1 MSDMV
6 LRFAPSPTG
15 GFHVGNARTAIFN
28 YLYAKHHSAKLLL
41 RVEDTDRERYTES
54 SLQTILDGLNWLG
67 VEFDG
72 EPVFQSHRARAHKR
86 AAERLLATGHAYYG
100 YETPEELAAMQKRAQ
115 IEKRRVRYNRDLTP
129 EQQAAYEAEG
139 RPKVVRFKVPAG
151 ETTWRDRIRGVQRW
165 RNAEIEDFVLL
176 RPDGSPVY
184 NLAVVVDDRDMGVN
198 MVLRSADHLSNT
210 PKQIMLFQALSWAV
224 PEYGHSTLIL
234 GPDGSKLSKRHG
246 ATTISEYR
254 ARGVLSDAMFN
265 YLALLGW
272 SPGDAREVFA
282 RDDLIAAF
290 SVDGLHKRDAV
301 FDEKKLI
308 WLNGEHMRLRPVD
321 EVLDDAIPIWIAE
334 GWITKAEARDRRDA
348 LTRIAEMLQP
358 RLHALQDLKRAG
370 YFFCDPETYDPKA
383 AKKHWKADTP
393 MRVEMM
399 IDRLQNLDAFGES
412 DIEGAT
418 RSLAGELGMSA
429 SKLIHPTRLALCG
442 VGFGPGLF
450 ELMAVLGRQTCI
462 RRLKKALKS
471 LSF

>member
-1 MSDMV
+1 MSDTV

-28 YLYAKHHSAKLLL
+28 HLYAKRDKAKLLL

-67 VEFDG
+67 VDFDA
-72 EPVFQSHRARAHKR
+72 EPVFQSHHAEAHKR
-86 AAERLLATGHAYYG
+86 AAARLVETGHAYYG
-100 YETPEELAAMQKRAQ
+100 YETAEELHAVRKQAQ
-115 IEKRRVRYNRDLTP
+115 IEKRRARYNRDLTP

-151 ETTWRDRIRGVQRW
+151 ETIWHDRIRGVQRW
-165 RNAEIEDFVLL
+165 DNAEIEDFVLL
-176 RPDGSPVY
+176 RSDGSPVY
-184 NLAVVVDDRDMGVN
+184 NLAVVVDDHNMGVN

-210 PKQIMLFQALSWAV
+210 PKQMMLFQALSWAV

-246 ATTISEYR
+246 ATTIAEYR
-254 ARGVLSDAMFN
+254 AQGFLSDAMFN

-272 SPGDAREVFA
+272 TPGDAREVFA
-282 RDDLIAAF
+282 RDELTEAF
-290 SVDGLHKRDAV
+290 SVEGLLKRDAI
-301 FDEKKLI
+301 FDQKKLV
-308 WLNGEHMRLRPVD
+308 WLNGEHMRRRPVSA
-321 EVLDDAIPIWIAE
+321 VLDDAIAIWTDE
-334 GWITKAEARDRRDA
+334 GWLAEADARDRRDV
-348 LTRIAEMLQP
+348 LTKIAEMLQP
-358 RLHALQDLKRAG
+358 RLHTLQDLRHTG
-370 YFFCDPETYDPKA
+370 YFFVDPETYDPKT

-393 MRVEMM
+393 ARIEMLTE
-399 IDRLQNLDAFGES
+399 RLWGLDSFGES
-412 DIEGAT
+412 DVEGAT
-418 RSLAGELGMSA
+418 RALAGELGISA

-450 ELMAVLGRQTCI
+450 ELMAVLGQQTCV
-462 RRLKKALKS
+462 RRLKKALKI